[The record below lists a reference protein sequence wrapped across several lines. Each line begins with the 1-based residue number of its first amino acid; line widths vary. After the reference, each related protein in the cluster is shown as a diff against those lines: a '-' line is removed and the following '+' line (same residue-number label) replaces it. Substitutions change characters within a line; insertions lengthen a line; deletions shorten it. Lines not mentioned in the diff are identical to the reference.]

1 MASNK
6 KRIMVS
12 ILILLAS
19 AAGASAQE
27 HSVSTNLLGWAN
39 MGTMN
44 IEASYGFARR
54 WTAVAG
60 VRYNPFSY
68 HHPKTDEPMRNRQQ
82 SYSLGLGFWP
92 WHIHSGWWLSA
103 KLRYQE
109 YNIGGFRS
117 PETREG
123 DRIGASLSIGY
134 SYMLSEHFNIGIG
147 AGGWSGYD
155 FFTRY
160 TCPSCGRIID
170 TGRDTFVL
178 PDDII
183 LSLAYVF

>member
-1 MASNK
+1 MANN
-6 KRIMVS
+6 RIRIIVS
-12 ILILLAS
+12 AFILLLSTAKLP
-19 AAGASAQE
+19 AQE
-27 HSVSTNLLGWAN
+27 YSVATNLLGWAN

-44 IEASYGFARR
+44 MEASYGFARR

-60 VRYNPFSY
+60 VRYNPFTFQ
-68 HHPKTDEPMRNRQQ
+68 HPKTKEPMRNRQQ

-92 WHIHSGWWLSA
+92 WHIHSGWWLSG
-103 KLRYQE
+103 KIRYQE

-123 DRIGASLSIGY
+123 DRVGASLSFGY
-134 SYMLSEHFNIGIG
+134 SYMLSEHFNVG
-147 AGGWSGYD
+147 AGAGAWAGYD

-160 TCPSCGRIID
+160 TCPRCGRIID
-170 TGRDTFVL
+170 SGKESFIL

-183 LSLAYVF
+183 LSIAYVF